1 YGAPELSRS
10 MRVDTDGMIR
20 VPLLKQRV
28 KAEGL
33 TSKELEV
40 AIAQELKKEQILL
53 DPEVTV
59 SVTEYRSRPIN
70 VVGAVRH
77 PTTFQAT
84 NHTTTVLDAISHAE
98 GLSEDAGPDILVI
111 HPANQS
117 DGRSSVITQRINIKE
132 LMASGN
138 AGLNLTLQGGDEV
151 RVPASEKI

>member
-1 YGAPELSRS
+1 LKGLEAMYIRLSTTLTIISLMYVSASLSKGQENKEVLQPHAIDITSASISSLPSQPLGIDDLVSVFVYGAPELSRS

-40 AIAQELKKEQILL
+40 AIAQELKKEQIFL

-84 NHTTTVLDAISHAE
+84 NHT
-98 GLSEDAGPDILVI
+98 
-111 HPANQS
+111 
-117 DGRSSVITQRINIKE
+117 
-132 LMASGN
+132 
-138 AGLNLTLQGGDEV
+138 
-151 RVPASEKI
+151 